1 MAEKNDKGKAAT
13 GSEPPATAEQ
23 PATRTTQ
30 PFEVAVLA
38 LQNTTLFPETVVP
51 LAVGRPR
58 SVAAVEAALA
68 TEEKLLA
75 CITVRAEVTSSN
87 QDAVSEDLYQVGTL
101 TMIKRMERLGETMH
115 IIAQGTDRIKV
126 IEWKQEQP
134 FLRALV
140 QILPD
145 VQVKDPEEVEAT
157 KRNVQAMVQEALALL
172 PNVPPEVRVAMLG
185 SVDPVRLAYFLGSI
199 LNLGVEQEQKML
211 EAETADELLRL
222 SHGYLAR
229 ELEIIQLRS
238 KIATEAQSEMDKSQR
253 DYILRQQMK
262 AIQKELGEDEG
273 GEQAEAALLRERLES
288 ADLPDE
294 VKTEAERELKRLE
307 KLPAAAPDYHV
318 IRTYLD
324 YVLEL
329 PWKKSSEDKLD
340 LTEARR
346 ILDEDHYGLE
356 DVKERIL
363 EFLAVIKLRPDT
375 KSPIL
380 CFVGPPG
387 VGKTSL
393 GRSIA
398 R

>member
-1 MAEKNDKGKAAT
+1 MAKTTDKGQSAT
-13 GSEPPATAEQ
+13 EIKGREQTPADQGQDTTALKPGE
-23 PATRTTQ
+23 
-30 PFEVAVLA
+30 PFEIAVLA

-75 CITVRAEVTSSN
+75 CITVRAEVTTTS
-87 QDAVSEDLYQVGTL
+87 QDAGPADLYRVGTL
-101 TMIKRMERLGETMH
+101 TMIKRMERVGETMH
-115 IIAQGTDRIKV
+115 IIAQGTERV
-126 IEWKQEQP
+126 RLLEWKQEEP
-134 FLRALV
+134 YLRAVV

-172 PNVPPEVRVAMLG
+172 PGVPPEVRVAILG
-185 SVDPVRLAYFLGSI
+185 SVEPVRLAYFLGSI

-211 EAETADELLRL
+211 EADTADELLRL
-222 SHGYLAR
+222 AHTYLAR
-229 ELEIIQLRS
+229 ELEIMQLRS

-262 AIQKELGEDEG
+262 AIQKELGDDES
-273 GEQAEAALLRERLES
+273 GELAEAEMLRERLAK

-294 VKTEAERELKRLE
+294 VRTEAQRELKRLE

-318 IRTYLD
+318 IRTYLE

-329 PWKKSSEDKLD
+329 P
-340 LTEARR
+340 
-346 ILDEDHYGLE
+346 
-356 DVKERIL
+356 
-363 EFLAVIKLRPDT
+363 
-375 KSPIL
+375 
-380 CFVGPPG
+380 
-387 VGKTSL
+387 
-393 GRSIA
+393 
-398 R
+398 